1 MLETFWS
8 LLRES
13 ATFLL
18 AGLLVA
24 SVLDAA
30 LAGGWLVKRLAAR
43 RRSSVLLATV
53 VGLPLPLCSCSVLPS
68 ALALRSRGASRGA
81 TLSFLIS
88 TPETSVTSILLTYGL
103 LGPVMAVVRPVAA
116 CITAI
121 VAGLVEDARD
131 TENEPQATDATHA
144 PHGTHATPAYSDD
157 TGQAAACCDDSR
169 ADTPV
174 GLGARSLAG
183 LRYAFGDLLDDIFGW
198 VVAGV
203 LAAAAI
209 TTWVPPETMA
219 AAFGDSW
226 LAMPL
231 MVLIGVPLY
240 ICAEASTPLA
250 AALVA
255 QGVSPGAALVLL
267 LVGPA
272 TNLGAVGV
280 LRKALGGRTVAIY
293 LGTIIAVALSSG
305 VALDAWI
312 GTEPMVLGLPDLHQP
327 LLPATLENIAAVL
340 FLTLGIT
347 RLVRRLGS
355 S

>member
-24 SVLDAA
+24 AVLDAG
-30 LAGGWLVKRLAAR
+30 LAGGWLVRRLAAR

-53 VGLPLPLCSCSVLPS
+53 VGMPLPLCSCSVLPS
-68 ALALRSRGASRGA
+68 ALALRSRGASRGS

-103 LGPVMAVVRPVAA
+103 LGPVMAVVRPLAA
-116 CITAI
+116 CVTAI
-121 VAGLVEDARD
+121 IAGLAEDARD
-131 TENEPQATDATHA
+131 AGEDGDASEQDAVNPSAENPDVGA
-144 PHGTHATPAYSDD
+144 P
-157 TGQAAACCDDSR
+157 AAACCDDSQPDNASGFGTR
-169 ADTPV
+169 M
-174 GLGARSLAG
+174 LAG

-209 TTWVPPETMA
+209 TTWVPPEAMA

-226 LAMPL
+226 MAMPL

-280 LRKALGGRTVAIY
+280 LRARLGGHTLAIY
-293 LGTIIAVALSSG
+293 LGTIIVVAMASG
-305 VALDAWI
+305 VALDAWV
-312 GTEPMVLGLPDLHQP
+312 GEDAMVLALPDLDES
-327 LLPATLENIAAVL
+327 LLPAALENFAALIFVG
-340 FLTLGIT
+340 LGIT
-347 RLVRRLGS
+347 HLGRRLTKS
-355 S
+355 